1 MYPVFVVSRA
11 ALAAALVVSLV
22 AQPPPVAD
30 PFAFFRPTVAATPA
44 DRRALDEGSAIVR
57 LVPSAGEEL
66 AILSAVKAE
75 VSGDRL
81 VAWAR
86 RIEELK
92 RGRYVSAIG
101 RFSNP
106 PRLEDLRE
114 LALDDGD
121 LDEIRRCRPGRCGL
135 KLSADD
141 IAQLHRAIGAGGPR
155 WKGAAQDA
163 FKRMLLRRA
172 DAYLAAG
179 LRSAQPYHDENPPT
193 ELQSEFEQLLARS
206 EFLTREAPAVAHHLR
221 VFPDAAAGVESF
233 LYWSKESLGGKPIV
247 GVTHLT
253 IARGTGPPSP
263 EAFVVGKQIY
273 ASHYMTGALTFTA
286 VTHGSDG
293 ARYLV
298 YFNRSRVDVLRGFWG
313 GLARRI
319 MASRLRSE
327 AVDAVQALR
336 RRLESGNPG
345 G

>member
-1 MYPVFVVSRA
+1 MVSRA
-11 ALAAALVVSLV
+11 DALALALAVSLV
-22 AQPPPVAD
+22 AQRPPAVD
-30 PFAFFRPTVAATPA
+30 PFAFFRPTVTPSAA

-57 LVPSAGEEL
+57 LLPSASEEL
-66 AILSAVKAE
+66 TILSAVRAD

-86 RIEELK
+86 RIEALK

-114 LALDDGD
+114 LVLDDTD

-141 IAQLHRAIGAGGPR
+141 IAQLHRAIAAGGQR

-172 DAYLAAG
+172 EAYLVDG

-193 ELQSEFEQLLARS
+193 QLQSEFEQLLGRS
-206 EFLTREAPAVAHHLR
+206 EFLTREAPAVARHLR
-221 VFPDAAAGVESF
+221 AFPTHAAEGAESL

-247 GVTHLT
+247 GMTHLT
-253 IARGTGPPSP
+253 IARGPGPPWP
-263 EAFVVGKQIY
+263 EALVVGKQIY

-286 VTHGSDG
+286 VTRGSAG

-336 RRLESGNPG
+336 RRLESGNPAD
-345 G
+345 